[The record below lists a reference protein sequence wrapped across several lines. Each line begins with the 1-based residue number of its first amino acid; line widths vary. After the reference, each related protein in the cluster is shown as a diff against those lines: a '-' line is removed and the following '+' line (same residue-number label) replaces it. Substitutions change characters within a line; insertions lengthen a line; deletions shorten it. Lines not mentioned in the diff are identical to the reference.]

1 MWSGRGRRFCR
12 LPAGV
17 RDQRLQGDSG
27 VLTRTPLAIAGQ
39 PAKRPTARRTREK
52 TSAVE
57 GRREART
64 IEAERA
70 EVRESDDVRLYRRRS
85 TRSEQYAEIEPLF
98 FRQRLLPADA

>member
-1 MWSGRGRRFCR
+1 MWSGRGRRFYR

-17 RDQRLQGDSG
+17 RDQRLQGDTG